1 MPKPKPNPDT
11 QFNFRD
17 AALATYYN
25 DNYGTSPT
33 GISVRSLKAKRDLE
47 RYHLL
52 LKEALPRFTEE
63 DAIAIFSALNGCNTS
78 HADMLA
84 TLQQGLDLEPSLKAK
99 IVGLSLCQWLAIVD
113 ACDRVGMGGYQVEN
127 LQIELRRVRLA

>member
-1 MPKPKPNPDT
+1 MPKPNPDT

-25 DNYGTSPT
+25 DSYGTSPT
-33 GISVRSLKAKRDLE
+33 GISIRSLKAKRDLE

-52 LKEALPRFTEE
+52 LKEALPKFTEE

-78 HADMLA
+78 HPDMLA
-84 TLQQGLDLEPSLKAK
+84 ILQQGLDLEPSLRTK
-99 IVGLSLCQWLAIVD
+99 IAGLSPCQWLAIVD
-113 ACDRVGMGGYQVEN
+113 ACDRVGAGCYRRQN
-127 LQIELRRVRLA
+127 LSIELGRVGLV

>member
-1 MPKPKPNPDT
+1 MPKPNPDT

-17 AALATYYN
+17 ATLATYYN
-25 DNYGTSPT
+25 VNYGTSPT

-52 LKEALPRFTEE
+52 LKEALPKFTEK

-78 HADMLA
+78 HVDML
-84 TLQQGLDLEPSLKAK
+84 TILQQGLDLEPSLKTK
-99 IVGLSLCQWLAIVD
+99 ILELSLCQWLAIVD
-113 ACDRVGMGGYQVEN
+113 ACDRAGAGRYRRQNLSAELGRVG
-127 LQIELRRVRLA
+127 LA

>member
-1 MPKPKPNPDT
+1 MPKPNPDT

-17 AALATYYN
+17 ATLATYYN
-25 DNYGTSPT
+25 VNYGTSPT

-52 LKEALPRFTEE
+52 LKEALPTFTEE

-113 ACDRVGMGGYQVEN
+113 ACDRVGAGRYRRQN
-127 LQIELRRVRLA
+127 LAGELRRVGLA

>member
-1 MPKPKPNPDT
+1 MPKPNPDT

-17 AALATYYN
+17 ATLATYYN

-52 LKEALPRFTEE
+52 LKEALPIFTKE

-78 HADMLA
+78 HVDMLA
-84 TLQQGLDLEPSLKAK
+84 ILQQGIELEPSLKTK
-99 IVGLSLCQWLAIVD
+99 IVELSLCQWLAIVD
-113 ACDRVGMGGYQVEN
+113 ACDRAGAASYQVEN
-127 LQIELRRVRLA
+127 LSIELGRVGLV